1 MEVRDFVLTPRP
13 LNSETVSADM
23 LYECVYARVF
33 RGGIVRKFEKISLVE
48 GMNQQ
53 NDMRSLAS
61 VSMSLSLSFV
71 FVETLFTLTKNSL
84 TTRTRD
90 PFVLSR
96 Q

>member
-1 MEVRDFVLTPRP
+1 M
-13 LNSETVSADM
+13 
-23 LYECVYARVF
+23 
-33 RGGIVRKFEKISLVE
+33 RKFEKISLVE

>member
-1 MEVRDFVLTPRP
+1 M
-13 LNSETVSADM
+13 S
-23 LYECVYARVF
+23 VF
-33 RGGIVRKFEKISLVE
+33 RRFRGWIYEKNLKRSLLLE
-48 GMNQQ
+48 KWY
-53 NDMRSLAS
+53 DMRSLAS

-71 FVETLFTLTKNSL
+71 FVETLFRLTKNSL

>member
-1 MEVRDFVLTPRP
+1 MRDFVLTPRP

>member
-1 MEVRDFVLTPRP
+1 
-13 LNSETVSADM
+13 
-23 LYECVYARVF
+23 
-33 RGGIVRKFEKISLVE
+33 
-48 GMNQQ
+48 MNQQ

-61 VSMSLSLSFV
+61 VSMFLSLSFV
-71 FVETLFTLTKNSL
+71 FVETLFRLTKNSL

>member
-1 MEVRDFVLTPRP
+1 MLTPRP

-23 LYECVYARVF
+23 LYECDYARVF

-71 FVETLFTLTKNSL
+71 FETLLFTLTKNSL

>member
-1 MEVRDFVLTPRP
+1 MSVFTRVSFVDGFVRK
-13 LNSETVSADM
+13 
-23 LYECVYARVF
+23 
-33 RGGIVRKFEKISLVE
+33 KFEKISLVE

-71 FVETLFTLTKNSL
+71 FETLLFTLTKNSL

>member
-1 MEVRDFVLTPRP
+1 MEVRDFVPTPRP

>member
-71 FVETLFTLTKNSL
+71 FVETLFRLTKNSL

>member
-1 MEVRDFVLTPRP
+1 MLTPRP

>member
-1 MEVRDFVLTPRP
+1 MEVRGFVLTPRP

-71 FVETLFTLTKNSL
+71 FETLLFTLTKNSL